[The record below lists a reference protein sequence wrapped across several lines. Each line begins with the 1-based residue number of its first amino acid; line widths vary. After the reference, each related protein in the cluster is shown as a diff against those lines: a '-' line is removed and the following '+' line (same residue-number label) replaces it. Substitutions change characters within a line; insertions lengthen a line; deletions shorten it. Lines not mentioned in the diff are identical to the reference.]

1 MLYKLYISND
11 TVKDALIGSWI
22 NLKAAEFVA
31 EHYKG
36 KGYKTQIVIEL

>member
-11 TVKDALIGSWI
+11 TVKDALVGSWI
-22 NLKAAEFVA
+22 DLKSTEFVA
-31 EHYKG
+31 EHYRE